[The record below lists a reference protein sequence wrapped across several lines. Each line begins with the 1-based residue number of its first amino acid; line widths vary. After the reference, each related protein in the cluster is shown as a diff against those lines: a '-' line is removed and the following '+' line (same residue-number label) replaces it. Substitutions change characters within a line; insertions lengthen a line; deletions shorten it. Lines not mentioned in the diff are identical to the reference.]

1 MSSPC
6 THNTPMFG
14 TAKAKREPQ
23 TLVLPRPAAV
33 PHCPRPALHRRRP
46 RGPRTRARAPALA
59 SAHPVLATAVPQL
72 GRHLRHLAPAPE
84 PRAPIPRLARASRSG
99 EGEPEARE
107 KRSALPI
114 FGDKTSA
121 SRSPSTR
128 RPSATS
134 HRTAPTP
141 SPPSFLTVS
150 ATVIM
155 CIHRWHLISS
165 SNLCRVVACR
175 SIGSSSIR

>member
-6 THNTPMFG
+6 THNTHMFG

-72 GRHLRHLAPAPE
+72 GRHLRHLAPAPA
-84 PRAPIPRLARASRSG
+84 PRAPFHLPPGRQGAERVSRRRG
-99 EGEPEARE
+99 
-107 KRSALPI
+107 RSAALSLPL
-114 FGDKTSA
+114 G
-121 SRSPSTR
+121 TR
-128 RPSATS
+128 RPHHGAGSPAGPPPRPTVPTRPRPSRPPRRPRGTAFPRSARRHQGPWIS
-134 HRTAPTP
+134 L
-141 SPPSFLTVS
+141 PPPP
-150 ATVIM
+150 ARIAQR
-155 CIHRWHLISS
+155 CP
-165 SNLCRVVACR
+165 
-175 SIGSSSIR
+175 